1 MKNGLNVAA
10 AVAVVLT
17 LGACSDAQRE
27 NIDSAAG
34 TVATDVRAELSVL
47 DIDMG
52 KTAGANNEVD
62 DEVEEFA
69 ATDTIFASVNTT
81 GTVRPGA
88 ITSQWTFPDGSK
100 IDAQAR
106 PATTDRDANLLF
118 FLVKP
123 DGLAP
128 GKYTFRVLVDG
139 NEVRSEDV
147 TVR

>member
-1 MKNGLNVAA
+1 MKNVLNCAA
-10 AVAVVLT
+10 AMAAMLV
-17 LGACSDAQRE
+17 LGACNEGQRE
-27 NIDSAAG
+27 SIDSAAG
-34 TVATDVRAELSVL
+34 NIATEVRTELSVL

-52 KTAGANNEVD
+52 KTAGPNNEVD
-62 DEVEEFA
+62 DEMEEFA
-69 ATDTIFASVNTT
+69 PTDTIFASVNTT

-106 PATTDRDANLLF
+106 PTTTDRDANLLF

-123 DGLAP
+123 EGLEP

-139 NEVRSEDV
+139 EEVRSEEV